1 MEDEKDKNK
10 ENSQENE
17 TKENSEENNL
27 NKNSEEIDNNKN
39 TEENE
44 NNTTKKSKRK
54 KKHKKKK
61 NKKQSDDITEKNED
75 KNENNKEE
83 NIQEVKESNETENE
97 NKNEETKEKEENMD
111 ENKNEDENN
120 NNTNDNIV
128 QSAKKRKKR
137 KNKKNKKKKKEGKIN
152 DNDNDN
158 NNTTE
163 ENTEIKN
170 VNNNEVKEENQENI
184 NNKENKDK
192 INEKNKDEEIK
203 KEEKEDKNEEKEEKQ
218 IKENKEE
225 KKEENKEEK
234 KEEKEDNKE
243 KGDKPHISKVIEKDS
258 KMLLHLNPISKF
270 LISYLKKHSIDEY
283 LGDHTKYGLVGLEN
297 MGNTCY
303 MNSALQCLSNCEYLT
318 KYFLCGYYK
327 KEINKESKYSCNGEI
342 AQSYAELLNQLWR
355 TTKSDIKPFPFFRTF
370 ATHVRSFANFSQHD
384 SHEFLI
390 YLLEKLHEDL
400 NRNQEKKYVELN
412 EKQENESDIEASN
425 RWWET
430 HLKRDNSIIMDLFSG
445 QYKSTLKCP
454 FCERISITY
463 DQFSC
468 LELPLENNYF
478 FGTSYVI
485 NEKENKI
492 RKINLIFGENETFK
506 EICDKINCQK
516 LYKAILCRN
525 SKMYLASLKDD
536 HNLYQLISSSHKLKG
551 ELNDRIIFYEYE
563 KDELDDKL
571 LFFVIPVVNKFSESK
586 EDYYPLFFPKIFYY
600 TKNQTIQNFYD
611 DLKKYYFKYYK
622 EKDSN
627 FSDDKIK
634 LRIVN
639 NLTACT
645 KTHDPCDY
653 CNSDKCISCEFKF
666 GKNMTMGEL
675 KGTQSK
681 ARSFVMYLD
690 IPKENFENNDFNSI
704 KLYDNYLNDEED
716 FILND
721 ELTLEKC
728 FNSFSKCEKL
738 DETNEWYCSKCKKH
752 RRGYKQLEIF
762 RLPRYLILQ
771 LKRFKNQF
779 GFFSNSKNSALV
791 NFPLEG
797 LNLNKYLVGPRNIDY
812 IYDLI
817 SVSQHHGLSF
827 GGHYTAVCK
836 KQNIWYKYDDED
848 VERTDKENIVNSRAY
863 ILIYKLRE

>member
-111 ENKNEDENN
+111 ENKNGDENN

-163 ENTEIKN
+163 ENTETKN

-225 KKEENKEEK
+225 K
-234 KEEKEDNKE
+234 EKEDNKE

-690 IPKENFENNDFNSI
+690 IPKENFENDDFTSI

>member
-111 ENKNEDENN
+111 ESKNGDENN
-120 NNTNDNIV
+120 NNTNENIV

-137 KNKKNKKKKKEGKIN
+137 KNKKNKKKKKEGKI
-152 DNDNDN
+152 NDNDN

-690 IPKENFENNDFNSI
+690 IPKENFENDDFTSI

>member
-44 NNTTKKSKRK
+44 NNTTKKSKK
-54 KKHKKKK
+54 KKKYKKKK

-111 ENKNEDENN
+111 ENKNGDENN

-137 KNKKNKKKKKEGKIN
+137 KNKKNKKKKKEGKI
-152 DNDNDN
+152 NDNDN

-203 KEEKEDKNEEKEEKQ
+203 KEEKDKNEEKEEKQ
-218 IKENKEE
+218 IK
-225 KKEENKEEK
+225 ENKEEK

>member
-27 NKNSEEIDNNKN
+27 NTNSEEIENNKK

-75 KNENNKEE
+75 KNETNKEGTI
-83 NIQEVKESNETENE
+83 NEVKESNETENE
-97 NKNEETKEKEENMD
+97 NKNEETKEKEDNMD
-111 ENKNEDENN
+111 ENKNGDENN

-152 DNDNDN
+152 DNDNN
-158 NNTTE
+158 NIKE

-192 INEKNKDEEIK
+192 INEKNKDEEEKKEEKEEKKEEKEEK

-218 IKENKEE
+218 IKK
-225 KKEENKEEK
+225 NKEEK

-327 KEINKESKYSCNGEI
+327 KEINKVSKYSCNGEI
-342 AQSYAELLNQLWR
+342 AESYAELLDQLWR
-355 TTKSDIKPFPFFRTF
+355 RTKSEIKPFPFFRTF

-454 FCERISITY
+454 FCEKISITY

-485 NEKENKI
+485 NEKDNKI
-492 RKINLIFGENETFK
+492 RKINLIFGENEKFK

-525 SKMYLASLKDD
+525 SKMYLASLKDE

-563 KDELDDKL
+563 KAELDDKL

-600 TKNQTIQNFYD
+600 TKNQTIQNFYE

-645 KTHDPCDY
+645 KNHDPCDY

-752 RRGYKQLEIF
+752 RSGYKQLEIF

-779 GFFSNSKNSALV
+779 GFF
-791 NFPLEG
+791 F
-797 LNLNKYLVGPRNIDY
+797 
-812 IYDLI
+812 
-817 SVSQHHGLSF
+817 
-827 GGHYTAVCK
+827 
-836 KQNIWYKYDDED
+836 
-848 VERTDKENIVNSRAY
+848 
-863 ILIYKLRE
+863 

>member
-17 TKENSEENNL
+17 TKENSEEKNL

-44 NNTTKKSKRK
+44 NNTTKKSKK
-54 KKHKKKK
+54 KKKYKKKK

-137 KNKKNKKKKKEGKIN
+137 KNKKNKKKKKEGKI
-152 DNDNDN
+152 NDNDN

-690 IPKENFENNDFNSI
+690 IPKENFENDDFTSI

>member
-44 NNTTKKSKRK
+44 NNTTKKSKK
-54 KKHKKKK
+54 KKKYKKKK

-111 ENKNEDENN
+111 ENKNGDENN

-158 NNTTE
+158 NNATE
-163 ENTEIKN
+163 ENTETKN

-218 IKENKEE
+218 IK
-225 KKEENKEEK
+225 ENKEEK

>member
-111 ENKNEDENN
+111 ENKNGDENN

-137 KNKKNKKKKKEGKIN
+137 KNKKNKKKKKEGKI
-152 DNDNDN
+152 NDNDN

>member
-44 NNTTKKSKRK
+44 NNTTKKSKK
-54 KKHKKKK
+54 KKKYKKKK

-111 ENKNEDENN
+111 ENKNGDENN

-152 DNDNDN
+152 DNDN

-163 ENTEIKN
+163 ENTETKN

-203 KEEKEDKNEEKEEKQ
+203 KEEKDKNEEKEEKQ
-218 IKENKEE
+218 IK
-225 KKEENKEEK
+225 ENKEEK

>member
-44 NNTTKKSKRK
+44 NNTTKKSKKK

-111 ENKNEDENN
+111 ENKNGDENN

-128 QSAKKRKKR
+128 QSDKKRKKR

-163 ENTEIKN
+163 ENTETKN

-218 IKENKEE
+218 IK
-225 KKEENKEEK
+225 ENKEEK